1 MRAALLPVLASVWA
15 LGCASSDSGGKSY
28 NGSDQFGTTGAA
40 GSSSNVGISTGPN
53 GTGTGTGGGLGST
66 VVPGAPGQ
74 SGGGYPGQGASDA
87 GANQGDKYVGVGTN
101 PFVLTAHDPLSTFA
115 ADVDTASYDIFRR
128 DANLGG
134 VPVATSVRLEE
145 YVNNFAYDYPAP
157 AADDAQPFRVA
168 LGAAPHLL
176 SRGSTLLR
184 VGIQARK
191 PSPFTKKP
199 TNLVFLV
206 DTSGSMMTA
215 DKLPLVQYTLRQTL
229 DILDPTD
236 EVSLVS
242 YAGSV
247 ALRLPPTTAANRSTI
262 EAAING
268 LVSNG
273 STNGAGGIQLAYE
286 QAQKG
291 FIQGGINHVIMCTD
305 GDFNVG
311 VSDTTSLVNLITEK
325 RKTGIT
331 LTMLGYGIGNLNDQM
346 MEAVSDKG
354 DGVYAV
360 ISSQDQ
366 ATTYV
371 HQRMLSTLEHVA
383 KDMKI
388 QVEFNPDLVYAYRL
402 LGYEDRNI
410 ADKDFRNDVID
421 AGDVGAG
428 HRVTALYEVVATG
441 GAIPAAAGD
450 FQPQDGSP
458 YTGAREVKA
467 EDFVLVKVRYKARDA
482 VETDPALEVA
492 ASMKPQDVLP
502 EFAAADLDL
511 QWAISVAAFSE
522 ILKKS
527 PYADLRHLDII
538 GNIANA
544 QAGRDGDRSEFAQ
557 LFTKVRPLIK

>member
-1 MRAALLPVLASVWA
+1 M
-15 LGCASSDSGGKSY
+15 
-28 NGSDQFGTTGAA
+28 
-40 GSSSNVGISTGPN
+40 
-53 GTGTGTGGGLGST
+53 GTGTGGSASS
-66 VVPGAPGQ
+66 VPGVPGV
-74 SGGGYPGQGASDA
+74 STGYPGLTASDA

-101 PFVLTAHDPLSTFA
+101 PFVLTAHDA
-115 ADVDTASYDIFRR
+115 E
-128 DANLGG
+128 
-134 VPVATSVRLEE
+134 SVRLEE
-145 YVNNFAYDYPAP
+145 YVNNFIYDYPAP
-157 AADDAQPFRVA
+157 AADDAQPFRIA

-191 PSPFTKKP
+191 PSAFTKKP

-206 DTSGSMMTA
+206 DTSGSMMTPE
-215 DKLPLVQYTLRQTL
+215 KLPLVQYTLRQTL

-236 EVSLVS
+236 DVSLVS

-247 ALRLPPTTAANRSTI
+247 ALRLPPTTVANRSTI

-268 LVSNG
+268 LSANG
-273 STNGAGGIQLAYE
+273 STNGAGGIQLAYD

-311 VSDTTSLVNLITEK
+311 VSDTQGLVNLITEK

-331 LTMLGYGIGNLNDQM
+331 LTVLGYGIGNLNDAM
-346 MEAVSDKG
+346 MESLSDKG
-354 DGVYAV
+354 DGVYGV

-410 ADKDFRNDVID
+410 ADQDFRNDVID

-441 GAIPAAAGD
+441 GTIPAAMGD
-450 FQPQDGSP
+450 FQPQDGP
-458 YTGAREVKA
+458 AYTGAREVNA
-467 EDFVLVKVRYKARDA
+467 EDFVLVKVRYKGRDA
-482 VETDPALEVA
+482 VETDPALEVG
-492 ASMKPQDVLP
+492 ASMKPGDVLP
-502 EFAAADLDL
+502 SFAAADLDL

-527 PYADLRHLDII
+527 PYADKRHLDII
-538 GNIANA
+538 GSIASA
-544 QAGRDGDRSEFAQ
+544 QASRDGDRTEFAQ
-557 LFTKVRPLIK
+557 LFNKVLPLIK